1 MRGLRQENFPANQTV
16 LHSVGLSKR
25 KNYPPILPRTILIDY
40 TVQVIPGTLVHP
52 ILEYTK
58 GRAVGCLEADLG
70 VVGRAF

>member
-1 MRGLRQENFPANQTV
+1 MLGYQKE
-16 LHSVGLSKR
+16 

-70 VVGRAF
+70 VVGRDF